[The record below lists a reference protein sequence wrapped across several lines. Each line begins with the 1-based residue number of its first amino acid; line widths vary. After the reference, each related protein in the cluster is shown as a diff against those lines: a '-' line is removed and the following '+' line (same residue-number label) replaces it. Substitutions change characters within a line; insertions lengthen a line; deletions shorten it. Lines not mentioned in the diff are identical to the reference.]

1 MFRYCKRLCNILEIP
16 MLSDLV
22 FLEVVQA
29 KSVITGAALLNAFS
43 LVNSGLLVFSRLIYD
58 PGVYL

>member
-1 MFRYCKRLCNILEIP
+1 MFRYCKRLRNILEIP

-22 FLEVVQA
+22 FLGVVQA
-29 KSVITGAALLNAFS
+29 KSVITGAAPLNAFS